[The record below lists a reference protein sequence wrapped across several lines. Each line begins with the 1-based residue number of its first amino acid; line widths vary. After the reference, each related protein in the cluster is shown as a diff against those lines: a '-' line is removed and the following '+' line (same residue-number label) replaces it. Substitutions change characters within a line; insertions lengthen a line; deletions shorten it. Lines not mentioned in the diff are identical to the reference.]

1 MSSFTNPAPVEQSD
15 AQKFGDS
22 PERVRET
29 DHYEQEYIE
38 QFVDR
43 WDRLI
48 DWEAREKAE
57 GDFFIKLLHQH
68 GAKSV
73 LDVATGTGFHSVRL
87 LREGFDVVSVD
98 GSPNMLARA
107 FKNARERDLLMRTV
121 HADWRF
127 LNRDVHGEFDA
138 VIC

>member
-1 MSSFTNPAPVEQSD
+1 MSSFTNPSAIEQSD
-15 AQKFGDS
+15 AQRFGDS

-73 LDVATGTGFHSVRL
+73 LDVATGTGFHSV
-87 LREGFDVVSVD
+87 
-98 GSPNMLARA
+98 P
-107 FKNARERDLLMRTV
+107 
-121 HADWRF
+121 
-127 LNRDVHGEFDA
+127 
-138 VIC
+138 

>member
-1 MSSFTNPAPVEQSD
+1 MSSFTNPSAIEQSD

-57 GDFFIKLLHQH
+57 GDFFIKL
-68 GAKSV
+68 S
-73 LDVATGTGFHSVRL
+73 L
-87 LREGFDVVSVD
+87 L
-98 GSPNMLARA
+98 
-107 FKNARERDLLMRTV
+107 
-121 HADWRF
+121 
-127 LNRDVHGEFDA
+127 
-138 VIC
+138 

>member
-48 DWEAREKAE
+48 D
-57 GDFFIKLLHQH
+57 
-68 GAKSV
+68 
-73 LDVATGTGFHSVRL
+73 
-87 LREGFDVVSVD
+87 
-98 GSPNMLARA
+98 
-107 FKNARERDLLMRTV
+107 
-121 HADWRF
+121 
-127 LNRDVHGEFDA
+127 
-138 VIC
+138 